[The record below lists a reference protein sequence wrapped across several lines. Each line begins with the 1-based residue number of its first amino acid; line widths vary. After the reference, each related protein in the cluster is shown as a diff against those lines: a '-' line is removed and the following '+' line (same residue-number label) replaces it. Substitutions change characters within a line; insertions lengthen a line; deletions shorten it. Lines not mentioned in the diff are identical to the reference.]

1 MKRNQYLEIRPIKGT
16 RPLHRKPQ
24 HGNSLVVQ
32 WLELGAFTARAWV
45 QFLTEESRPCKLC
58 GTTKTKYN
66 PQNTGKKIKDLNKWN
81 RLCSWTKEHNC
92 VKIV

>member
-24 HGNSLVVQ
+24 HVNSLVVQ

-58 GTTKTKYN
+58 GTTATKYN
-66 PQNTGKKIKDLNKWN
+66 PQNTGKKN
-81 RLCSWTKEHNC
+81 
-92 VKIV
+92 